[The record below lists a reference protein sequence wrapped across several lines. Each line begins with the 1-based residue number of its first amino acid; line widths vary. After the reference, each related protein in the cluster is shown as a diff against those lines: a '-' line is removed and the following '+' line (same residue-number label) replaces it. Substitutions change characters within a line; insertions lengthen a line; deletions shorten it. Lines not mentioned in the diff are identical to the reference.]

1 MDEGGDKSSPL
12 PERRFPTTEK
22 RLVQVGL
29 TLDGMLY
36 GIPVYGMSLRRMRP
50 PAEVG
55 LPVIEYLKNFARVG
69 GQPNQ
74 ED

>member
-1 MDEGGDKSSPL
+1 M
-12 PERRFPTTEK
+12 
-22 RLVQVGL
+22 VC
-29 TLDGMLY
+29 GMEY
-36 GIPVYGMSLRRMRP
+36 RSMVCRYDVCVP

-55 LPVIEYLKNFARVG
+55 LPVIEYLKNFARVE